1 MTSMP
6 SSATTEGATA
16 SKADARSLF
25 TAEVT
30 LKIAVLAVAYCAF
43 FYDFLLR
50 QIQISLNDPDWSHSL
65 LIPVISIYFIYTRQ
79 EKLTE
84 IRYRTFWPGIVFVLA
99 GMLGYVFFTIGPTY
113 NHTLQGWCAVL
124 TLFGVVLTMCGVGSL
139 RLFLLPIAYLLLGVK
154 IGERLMFYATAKLKI
169 FAAQGAWFLLNLTG
183 TETERTG
190 SVLTLVKG
198 DGTEI
203 PLDVAEACSGMR
215 MIVAFVALG
224 VAIAFISCRFW
235 WQRVILIALAIPVA
249 MLVNVFRVATLGW
262 LSLYDVEMAGGDFHM
277 LVGLVWLLPA
287 LALYLG
293 IVWVLNRIV
302 ITEPIREMTKEE
314 ATH

>member
-1 MTSMP
+1 MTTVP
-6 SSATTEGATA
+6 STATTGSA
-16 SKADARSLF
+16 SMAKADPRSLF
-25 TAEVT
+25 TGEVIA
-30 LKIAVLAVAYCAF
+30 KIAVLTIAYCAF
-43 FYDFLLR
+43 FYDFLWR
-50 QIQISLNDPDWSHSL
+50 QIQISLTDPDWSHAL
-65 LIPVISIYFIYTRQ
+65 LIPVISIYFIYARQ

-84 IRYRTFWPGIVFVLA
+84 VRYRTFWPGLVAVVA
-99 GMLGYVFFTIGPTY
+99 GMVGYIFFTIGPTY
-113 NHTLQGWCAVL
+113 NHTLQGGCAVL
-124 TLFGVVLTMCGVGSL
+124 TVFGIVLTLCGPASMKV
-139 RLFLLPIAYLLLGVK
+139 FLLPIAYLLLGVK

-169 FAAQGAWFLLNLTG
+169 FAAEGAWFLLNLTG
-183 TETERTG
+183 VETERTG
-190 SVLTLVKG
+190 SMLTLVKN

-215 MIVAFVALG
+215 MIVAFLALG

-249 MLVNVFRVATLGW
+249 MVVNVFRVATLGW

-293 IVWVLNRIV
+293 IVWILNRIV

-314 ATH
+314 AAH